1 VLLKTL
7 RTARDRRQAL
17 AAALHEK
24 RLRKLREDHAAS
36 LMAFV
41 RYFWGVL
48 EPDAKF
54 QEGWALE
61 AMALHLEAVA
71 DGIITRLLINVPP
84 GSCKS
89 LLTSVYFP
97 LWLWSACARPG
108 VRFLALSY
116 AANLT
121 ERDNR
126 KILDIIRSEKFQELY
141 GHEFKMTKTGE
152 ELIQNDRTGIK
163 QASSI
168 RGTVTGA
175 RADIVILDD
184 PNSIKEIESD
194 TVRKETARFFL
205 EALSNRINNMTKSAI
220 IVIQQR
226 CHEDDISG
234 VILSNELPYV
244 HLYIP
249 LLYEEGR
256 GCETVLGWKDPRT
269 TEGECFWD
277 SRFPPESIASFE
289 AMGEFAFAGQYQQ
302 RPEPRGGGIFK
313 REYWNSWEPE
323 DGMFPAFEYII
334 ASLDP
339 AYTDNQQND
348 PSGFV
353 ILGLNIQ
360 DNGHP
365 RVFLINAWRKHLVL
379 RGPKIARW
387 PGESEA
393 SYLAR
398 AQPAWG
404 LIEWI
409 TYSCRRFKVDKLLVE
424 AKASGI
430 TVVQELERLLFD
442 QQFGIELV
450 NPGRAD
456 KTVRALRVEPLF
468 AADMVWRPIRKWSDM
483 VVDEMAAFPRGSF
496 DDCVTLQPKVY
507 GIYATPDFCSIMKSA
522 RRKLQRRGVARNRLT
537 GRFIR
542 VERPVEYT
550 QTSTTQR
557 IGAGSVHAVKRWR
570 LPYDNNKS
578 TPVLHDA
585 GGNAVGGCVALP
597 NNSGDS

>member
-1 VLLKTL
+1 MLLKTL

-496 DDCVTLQPKVY
+496 DDLCD
-507 GIYATPDFCSIMKSA
+507 A
-522 RRKLQRRGVARNRLT
+522 
-537 GRFIR
+537 
-542 VERPVEYT
+542 
-550 QTSTTQR
+550 TTQGLWYLR
-557 IGAGSVHAVKRWR
+557 NAGFLQHHEERAAEVAAAGSRPQSADRP
-570 LPYDNNKS
+570 LYP
-578 TPVLHDA
+578 
-585 GGNAVGGCVALP
+585 C
-597 NNSGDS
+597 

>member
-1 VLLKTL
+1 MTAELLKTL
-7 RTARDRRQAL
+7 QTERARRVAL
-17 AAALHEK
+17 AAALQE
-24 RLRKLREDHAAS
+24 RQLRELREEHAES

-41 RYFWGVL
+41 RYFWDVL
-48 EPDAKF
+48 EPDAEF

-71 DGIITRLLINVPP
+71 DGVITRLLINVPP

-89 LLTSVYFP
+89 LLTSVFFP
-97 LWLWSACARPG
+97 LWLWSACGRPG
-108 VRFLALSY
+108 MRFLALSY

-126 KILDIIRSEKFQELY
+126 KMLDVIRSAKFQELY
-141 GHEFKMTKTGE
+141 GHEFDMVKEGE
-152 ELIQNDRTGIK
+152 ELIQNNRTGLK

-194 TVRKETARFFL
+194 VVRKETARFFL

-234 VILSNELPYV
+234 VILSNGLPYV

-249 LLYEEGR
+249 LLYEDGR
-256 GCETVLGWKDPRT
+256 GCETMLGWRDPRT
-269 TEGECFWD
+269 EEGECFWD
-277 SRFPPESIASFE
+277 SRFPPESIAAFE
-289 AMGEFAFAGQYQQ
+289 AMGEFAFCGQYQQ

-313 REYWNSWEPE
+313 REYWNIWEPE
-323 DGMFPAFEYII
+323 DGRFPMFDYLL

-339 AYTDNQQND
+339 AYTEKQEND

-360 DNGHP
+360 DDGHP
-365 RVFLINAWRKHLVL
+365 RVFLVHAWRKRLVL
-379 RGPKIARW
+379 RGPKVARW
-387 PGESEA
+387 PGESEGE
-393 SYLAR
+393 YLAR
-398 AQPAWG
+398 AQPSWG

-409 TYSCRRFKVDKLLVE
+409 THSCKRFKVDRLLVE

-442 QQFGIELV
+442 QQFGIDLV

-456 KTVRALRVEPLF
+456 KMVRAQRVEPLF
-468 AADMVWRPIRKWSDM
+468 SAEMIWRPVRKWADMVE
-483 VVDEMAAFPRGSF
+483 DEMAAFPRGSF
-496 DDCVTLQPKVY
+496 DDLTDAMTQGVWWLRDNGFLKHHEERAAEAAMHASRPQ
-507 GIYATPDFCSIMKSA
+507 SA
-522 RRKLQRRGVARNRLT
+522 D
-537 GRFIR
+537 
-542 VERPVEYT
+542 RPLY
-550 QTSTTQR
+550 
-557 IGAGSVHAVKRWR
+557 
-570 LPYDNNKS
+570 P
-578 TPVLHDA
+578 
-585 GGNAVGGCVALP
+585 C
-597 NNSGDS
+597 